1 MSEEMN
7 MMGFSQIIFKSA
19 VDKLIP
25 SILKMKAEDTPVE
38 EFQVNLI
45 QQTEAMARA
54 IVSNMSEEDIESLLP
69 EIFNG
74 ISLTFLAE
82 DGKLEKYVKRS
93 RVAEFKSKV
102 IFSFTITSL
111 LMSINQIFEWGDNP
125 ETKNNIDPVSEEP
138 EEPTIL
144 EQ

>member
-25 SILKMKAEDTPVE
+25 SILKMKSEDTPVE
-38 EFQVNLI
+38 EFQANLI

-125 ETKNNIDPVSEEP
+125 ETQNNLDPVSEEP

>member
-1 MSEEMN
+1 MSEKMN

-25 SILKMKAEDTPVE
+25 SILKMKAENTPVE

>member
-1 MSEEMN
+1 MSEKMN

-25 SILKMKAEDTPVE
+25 SILKMKAENTPVE
-38 EFQVNLI
+38 EFQANLI

-125 ETKNNIDPVSEEP
+125 ETKNNIDPVSKEP